1 MLRRINISNYILIDS
16 LDLHLP
22 EGLIVVT
29 GETGAGKSILLGAVS
44 LLLGA
49 KADISML
56 GDKSRNCVVE
66 AEFSV
71 CPSSEM
77 VSLFDSEGLEFTGEI
92 ILRRVV
98 SPSGRSRSFLNDEPV
113 NIQFLSAISSA
124 LVDIHSQHQHLM
136 LADERFRM
144 SVLDTCAGDRDLL
157 DEVASCHALV
167 SSLDSRIASLEA
179 EIQAASKDRDYRRFQ
194 LEELDKARL
203 SPGEM
208 EQLEAEQ
215 KELSHAEEIKA
226 LTASALSRL
235 YFGESSFVQ
244 EMKESVRD
252 ISKIASA
259 IPRFEQLGQ
268 RLESCRIEL
277 QDIESELESAM
288 ESVNVS
294 PERLEEVDDRLSL
307 LWDLMKKHSCQT
319 VEELIRKRDSFAA
332 SLSQEENAGAL
343 LDSLKAERCK
353 ESERLGV
360 LADRLHSL
368 RVKAA
373 SELSPAIRQAIRS
386 LEIPYAS
393 FSIDVSIAPEIRP
406 NGKDSVR
413 FLFSSSPSM
422 PPDDVSKSASGGEL
436 SRVMLCI
443 KAFLARYKSMAT
455 LIFDEIDTGV
465 SGSAAD
471 KIGVLLGE
479 MGANMQ
485 IMAITHLPQV
495 AARGKYHFCVRKH
508 AASDGKAVT
517 TVHSLSSKER
527 VEEIARLLSGS
538 EITDSAKKN
547 AEALLEAAGNGV

>member
-1 MLRRINISNYILIDS
+1 M
-16 LDLHLP
+16 
-22 EGLIVVT
+22 
-29 GETGAGKSILLGAVS
+29 
-44 LLLGA
+44 
-49 KADISML
+49 
-56 GDKSRNCVVE
+56 
-66 AEFSV
+66 
-71 CPSSEM
+71 
-77 VSLFDSEGLEFTGEI
+77 
-92 ILRRVV
+92 
-98 SPSGRSRSFLNDEPV
+98 
-113 NIQFLSAISSA
+113 
-124 LVDIHSQHQHLM
+124 
-136 LADERFRM
+136 
-144 SVLDTCAGDRDLL
+144 
-157 DEVASCHALV
+157 
-167 SSLDSRIASLEA
+167 
-179 EIQAASKDRDYRRFQ
+179 
-194 LEELDKARL
+194 
-203 SPGEM
+203 
-208 EQLEAEQ
+208 
-215 KELSHAEEIKA
+215 
-226 LTASALSRL
+226 
-235 YFGESSFVQ
+235 
-244 EMKESVRD
+244 
-252 ISKIASA
+252 
-259 IPRFEQLGQ
+259 
-268 RLESCRIEL
+268 
-277 QDIESELESAM
+277 
-288 ESVNVS
+288 
-294 PERLEEVDDRLSL
+294 
-307 LWDLMKKHSCQT
+307 
-319 VEELIRKRDSFAA
+319 
-332 SLSQEENAGAL
+332 

-547 AEALLEAAGNGV
+547 AEALLEAAGIGV